1 MKKLVSKL
9 KIGYAIYIALLL
21 ALSLTGCASTK
32 KLEKMK
38 SDIAL
43 NADVESK
50 KKTDETTNIKT
61 AASGETAVTKN
72 TESTEN
78 QSKETETKKTVYDT
92 SKPIVPGTGKP
103 PVAEE
108 STTTERE
115 TSNKDNKIIEE
126 TLSKNNLLVEE
137 NKRLK
142 QTNDSLLSIKAKENT
157 KAETKVTPV
166 NNWWKWTIFGI
177 IIGIILTVLVFHF
190 KFHLYILKILKSLF
204 SFFCLI

>member
-32 KLEKMK
+32 KLEKTK

-43 NADVESK
+43 NADLESK
-50 KKTDETTNIKT
+50 KKLDETTNVKT

-78 QSKETETKKTVYDT
+78 KSKVTETKTTKFDT
-92 SKPIVPGTGKP
+92 NQPVVPGTGKP
-103 PVAEE
+103 PVVEE
-108 STTTERE
+108 TVKTETE
-115 TSNKDNKIIEE
+115 VSNKDTKVLEAL
-126 TLSKNNLLVEE
+126 TTKYNLQVQE

-142 QTNDSLLSIKAKENT
+142 QSNDSLLSIKSKESS
-157 KAETKVTPV
+157 KSETKETSYVTL
-166 NNWWKWTIFGI
+166 WKWFFAGLITMGLIQVTIKFDIFRKLFEFVKKI
-177 IIGIILTVLVFHF
+177 I
-190 KFHLYILKILKSLF
+190 
-204 SFFCLI
+204 